1 MIRFQRSLRIAQN
14 KDLEAITWSKEITT
28 FLNAKYSE
36 GKVEVFS
43 HRFGVVDT
51 IAWHLDID
59 SLASLDKYQKTLNG
73 DEEYLAR
80 VNQTVGLF
88 MAGSLVDTVFE
99 TL

>member
-14 KDLEAITWSKEITT
+14 KDLEAITWSKEITA
-28 FLNAKYSE
+28 FLNSKYSE
-36 GKVEVFS
+36 TNVQVFAQ
-43 HRFGVVDT
+43 RFGVIDM
-51 IAWHLDID
+51 IAWQLDLD
-59 SLASLDKYQKTLNG
+59 SLASLEKYQKTLNA

-88 MAGSLVDTVFE
+88 MEGTLFDTVFE

>member
-1 MIRFQRSLRIAQN
+1 MIRFQRSLRIAPN

-28 FLNAKYSE
+28 FLNGKYSE
-36 GKVEVFS
+36 TTVQVFS
-43 HRFGVVDT
+43 QRFGVIDT
-51 IAWHLDID
+51 IAWQLDLD
-59 SLASLDKYQKTLNG
+59 SLASLDKYQKTLNA

-88 MAGSLVDTVFE
+88 MEGSLFDTVFE